1 MATIAVTRE
10 NFNEA
15 SLVNYLISMART
27 VEGTVNRAIEALLRR
42 NEALASEVFLL
53 EPHVNEM
60 EILIDERAVRLLR
73 ARDLHDETIRF
84 VVASIKINNDL
95 ERMGDMAVNIAQR
108 VISLAQMPKTEPPSE
123 LLPMSAAVRA
133 MVSKSLGALIY
144 RNVELAK
151 EVLESDDVVDRYRD
165 VIFERLLAGMT
176 ADPGLAA
183 PNLQFVLTARYLE
196 RIADHTTNISEDVLF
211 WLRGLEVRHG
221 RGLQAATEGREQPRV
236 DPSLGHD
243 SEAGVPDMP

>member
-1 MATIAVTRE
+1 MATIPVTRE
-10 NFNEA
+10 NFSEA

-27 VEGTVNRAIEALLRR
+27 VEGSVNRAIEALLRR
-42 NEALASEVFLL
+42 NEALASEIFLL

-73 ARDLHDETIRF
+73 TRDLHDETIRF

-95 ERMGDMAVNIAQR
+95 ERMADMAVNIAQR
-108 VISLAQMPKTEPPSE
+108 VFSLAQMSRTEPPAE
-123 LLPMSAAVRA
+123 LEPMSMAVRA

-151 EVLESDDVVDRYRD
+151 EVLESDDVVDKYRD

-176 ADPGLAA
+176 ADPSLIA
-183 PNLQFVLTARYLE
+183 PNLQFVLTARCLE

-221 RGLQAATEGREQPRV
+221 RGFPETHE
-236 DPSLGHD
+236 D
-243 SEAGVPDMP
+243 SEPPRLGLAPAQDPETGVPDLP